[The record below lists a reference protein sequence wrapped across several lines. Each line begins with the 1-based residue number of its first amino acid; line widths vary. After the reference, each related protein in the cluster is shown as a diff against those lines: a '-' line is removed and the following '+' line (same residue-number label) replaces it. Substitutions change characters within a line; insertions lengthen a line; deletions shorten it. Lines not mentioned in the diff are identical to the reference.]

1 MSRRR
6 ADCVYPG
13 THANHATARKERLA
27 MKLTHIFTARA
38 PRIAARTVTSLFTRM
53 AIQLALFVGV
63 ATQMPFAIA
72 QPGTLDI
79 ATYGPYSGLAYGR
92 FPDTSAHFFRL
103 LDAIVLPNDQ
113 VVAGGACIATG
124 ATPAGTRFCIAV
136 WSLNGALVSLYVH
149 STLVNRVSADAGG
162 AIAAQPDGKI
172 VVTAPCIYQ
181 PTGTITQFCTVRF
194 NADFTPD
201 TTFAVGFQNV
211 SPSPSVSGNNS
222 YVNAIAIQPDGKI
235 VLGGQCSGA
244 SGTSFCADRRLA
256 DGTPDSS
263 FGFGGSSMRTF
274 LGVSGSNTF
283 DRVKRVAVAPDGKIY
298 LGGDCK
304 RSNGFTAG
312 CYARLN
318 ADGTIDNAFLSVAT
332 TPKTFLMGNGVS
344 SETIYDM
351 VVQANNEFVFAGD
364 CKNPSST
371 TTVPCAVRFSN
382 PDSIQFYAGTDYLG
396 AVAPTPSGYVLRE
409 PAADGAFSIVR
420 AYLQPDGKM
429 LVLLKDQASSTNF
442 RVRRYNEDGSID
454 ANWRQPAF
462 DFNAAT
468 DNASGF
474 AVGLALG
481 QERSGKVIAMG
492 YTESLN
498 STNPQARVI
507 RLDNRKNPGHNCSA
521 DIDGDGKVLPTT
533 DGLLIARASLGM
545 TGSAVIAGAV
555 GLGAAR
561 PTWPLIRDFLIT
573 QCGMNTVRP

>member
-1 MSRRR
+1 
-6 ADCVYPG
+6 
-13 THANHATARKERLA
+13 
-27 MKLTHIFTARA
+27 MKLIEVFTARMLRNVA
-38 PRIAARTVTSLFTRM
+38 CKLN
-53 AIQLALFVGV
+53 LALTRTLTPLAMWVIFAV
-63 ATQMPFAIA
+63 QMPVALA
-72 QPGTLDI
+72 QPGTLDT
-79 ATYGPYSGLAYGR
+79 ALYGPYPGLAYGR
-92 FPDTSAHFFRL
+92 FPDTNAHFFRL
-103 LDAIVLPNDQ
+103 FDAIVLPDDR

-136 WSLNGALVSLYVH
+136 WNSSGSTVSLYVH
-149 STLVNRVSADAGG
+149 STPVNRVSADAGG

-194 NADFTPD
+194 NADFTSD

-211 SPSPSVSGNNS
+211 SPSPTVSGNNS
-222 YVNAIAIQPDGKI
+222 YVNAIALQPDGKI

-256 DGTPDSS
+256 DGTHDSS

-298 LGGDCK
+298 LGGDC
-304 RSNGFTAG
+304 RRLDGFSVV

-318 ADGTIDNAFLSVAT
+318 ADGSIDDTFLSVAT
-332 TPKTFLMGNGVS
+332 TPKTSPMGNGVS
-344 SETIYDM
+344 NETLYDM

-371 TTVPCAVRFSN
+371 TTVPCAVRLGN
-382 PDSIQFYAGTDYLG
+382 PDASQFYAGTNYLG
-396 AVAPTPSGYVLRE
+396 AVAPTPSAYILRE
-409 PAADGAFSIVR
+409 PAADGTFSIVR
-420 AYLQPDGKM
+420 IYLQPDGKM
-429 LVLLKDQASSTNF
+429 LALLKDQTSNKNY

-454 ANWRQPAF
+454 ANWRQPVF

-481 QERSGKVIAMG
+481 QQRGGQIIAMG
-492 YTESLN
+492 FTESLN
-498 STNPQARVI
+498 TTNPQARVLRI
-507 RLDNRKNPGHNCSA
+507 ENRRNPGRNCSA

-533 DGLLIARASLGM
+533 DGLLLARASLGM
-545 TGSAVIAGAV
+545 TGNAVIAGAV
-555 GLGAAR
+555 GVGASR
-561 PTWPLIRDFLIT
+561 VTWVQIRDHLIM
-573 QCGMNTVRP
+573 QCGMTTVRP